1 VSAPAAALGR
11 ATHGGRRPG
20 GGVLEV
26 YRAERRKLLT
36 QLSSRVLALVCAL
49 GPVVF
54 SAALAIQSGVP
65 SDSLFGAWVHSSGF
79 AVALVVL
86 SFGGYLGFPVLA
98 GVLAG
103 DCFAAEDRHSTW
115 KMILTRSRSRGELF
129 AGKCLALLA
138 FASALLAVTAA
149 SSVLA
154 GLLFSG
160 WHPLVD
166 LGGRELPAGE
176 ALGLVAVSWLV
187 SLPPLLAFAA
197 LAVLLSVASR
207 SGIVG
212 VLGPVLAAALME
224 LLALVGHGSW
234 MHSLLLTSAFSGWHG
249 LLADP
254 RFDAPLLIGLGVSA
268 LWTAACLAGA
278 WAILRRR
285 EFAGPPMT
293 RRAGWVLP
301 ARLLAAAAVVVLA
314 LGAAG
319 NLGPSDVT
327 AARLEASF
335 GTIFNRLT
343 VLQQRELGHAIPSGA
358 KLALRT
364 TCRRAGSQTRR
375 GAGDWS
381 CAVSVVRPS
390 PGVEPFQT
398 TILNYDLSVRP
409 DGCYRAQAPP
419 SLVGQQTL
427 TDADGHSV
435 VNPLYTIYGCFDTTA
450 AAGAGGGSGAHPLR
464 PVPKPSPRQ
473 REAERK
479 KLKAAEREAGPRVL
493 REITEAE
500 RAAQHEAQIGEQP
513 EGASKR

>member
-1 VSAPAAALGR
+1 MSAPAAALGR
-11 ATHGGRRPG
+11 AAHGGRRRG
-20 GGVLEV
+20 DGVLDV

-49 GPVVF
+49 GPIVF
-54 SAALAIQSGVP
+54 AAALAIQSGVP

-79 AVALVVL
+79 PVALVVL

-103 DCFAAEDRHSTW
+103 DCFAAEDRLGTW
-115 KMILTRSRSRGELF
+115 KTILTRSRSRGELF

-138 FASALLAVTAA
+138 FASGLLAVTAV

-154 GLLFSG
+154 GVVFGG

-166 LGGRELPAGE
+166 LGGRQLPAGE
-176 ALGLVAVSWLV
+176 ALGLVGLSWLV

-197 LAVLLSVASR
+197 LAVLLSVATR

-234 MHSLLLTSAFSGWHG
+234 MHSVLLTSAFSDWHG

-254 RFDAPLLIGLGVSA
+254 RFHAPLLIGLGVSL
-268 LWTAACLAGA
+268 LWIAACLGGA

-285 EFAGPPMT
+285 EFAGPPLT

-301 ARLLAAAAVVVLA
+301 ARLLAAAAVIVLA

-327 AARLEASF
+327 EARLEASF
-335 GTIFNRLT
+335 GPSFNRLT
-343 VLQQRELGHAIPSGA
+343 ILQQRELGHAIPAGA
-358 KLALRT
+358 RLALRT
-364 TCRRAGSQTRR
+364 TCRRASSQTRR

-381 CAVSVVRPS
+381 CAISVLRPS
-390 PGVEPFQT
+390 PHVEPFQAT
-398 TILNYDLSVRP
+398 VLTYDLNVRP

-427 TDADGHSV
+427 TDADGRSV
-435 VNPLYTIYGCFDTTA
+435 VNPLFTIYGCFDTTGA
-450 AAGAGGGSGAHPLR
+450 ARSGPAAQHPLR
-464 PVPKPSPRQ
+464 PVPKPSARQ
-473 REAERK
+473 REAERRA
-479 KLKAAEREAGPRVL
+479 LKDAERQAGPRVL
-493 REITEAE
+493 REIREAE
-500 RAAQHEAQIGEQP
+500 HAAQREAQTGEQP
-513 EGASKR
+513 AATPKR